1 MSVERELLAGWAA
14 GYALSGSGL
23 ARLPVS
29 RPLTAAA
36 NWLADASA
44 DELVGSMG
52 VPSAAWSASKTLGP
66 ACLVAAISGVQPSLS
81 ATEASAP

>member
-1 MSVERELLAGWAA
+1 MSVERELLAEWAA

-23 ARLPVS
+23 ARVPVS

-52 VPSAAWSASKTLGP
+52 VPSPRRAAHSAMSSPPSSACIAWSTAS
-66 ACLVAAISGVQPSLS
+66 SS
-81 ATEASAP
+81 ASSS